1 MTAIGGQN
9 FRVPLVL
16 LALLSPVFVWSWI
29 DPYDRLVWWLE
40 ASPAVIAV
48 ILLGATAHRFRFTDL
63 VYILIALHAVLLLV
77 GAHYTYSRM
86 PLFNHLSDMLDLGRN
101 HYDRLGHIFQGFVP
115 AMVAREL
122 LLRTSP
128 LRPGKWLFAL
138 IVLSCA
144 GISAIYEI
152 IEWLSAEIGHDGS
165 DDFLGSQG
173 DIWDAQKDMLLCTLG
188 AMAAQL
194 LLARTHDRQLAMA
207 TPS

>member
-1 MTAIGGQN
+1 M
-9 FRVPLVL
+9 VL

-115 AMVAREL
+115 AIVAREL

-128 LRPGKWLFAL
+128 L
-138 IVLSCA
+138 
-144 GISAIYEI
+144 
-152 IEWLSAEIGHDGS
+152 
-165 DDFLGSQG
+165 
-173 DIWDAQKDMLLCTLG
+173 
-188 AMAAQL
+188 
-194 LLARTHDRQLAMA
+194 
-207 TPS
+207 

>member
-1 MTAIGGQN
+1 MTENQTQN
-9 FRVPLVL
+9 FRVPLIL
-16 LALLSPVFVWSWI
+16 LALLSPVFIWSWV

-63 VYILIALHAVLLLV
+63 VYILVALHAVVLLI
-77 GAHYTYSRM
+77 GANYTYARM
-86 PLFNHLSDMLDLGRN
+86 PLFNHISEMLELGRN

-115 AMVAREL
+115 AIVAREL

-128 LRPGKWLFAL
+128 LRPGKWLFTL
-138 IVLSCA
+138 IVLSSA

-194 LLARTHDRQLAMA
+194 LLARRHDRQLANLTA
-207 TPS
+207 R

>member
-1 MTAIGGQN
+1 MTEHQAQN
-9 FRVPLVL
+9 FRAPLIL
-16 LALLSPVFVWSWI
+16 LALLSPVFIWSWV

-48 ILLGATAHRFRFTDL
+48 ILLGATAHKFRFTDL
-63 VYILIALHAVLLLV
+63 VYILVALHAVVLLI

-86 PLFNHLSDMLDLGRN
+86 PLFNDLSDMLELGRN

-115 AMVAREL
+115 AIVAREL

-128 LRPGKWLFAL
+128 LRPGKWLFTL

-152 IEWLSAEIGHDGS
+152 IEWLSAEIGHDGT

-194 LLARTHDRQLAMA
+194 LLARHHDRQLARVTA
-207 TPS
+207 R

>member
-1 MTAIGGQN
+1 MTEIQTQN
-9 FRVPLVL
+9 FRVPLIL

-29 DPYDRLVWWLE
+29 EPYDRLVWWLE

-48 ILLGATAHRFRFTDL
+48 ILLGATAHKFRFTDL
-63 VYILIALHAVLLLV
+63 VYILITLHAVLLLV

-128 LRPGKWLFAL
+128 LRRGKWLFAL

-188 AMAAQL
+188 AMAAQF
-194 LLARTHDRQLAMA
+194 LLARTHDRQLATA
-207 TPS
+207 TTS